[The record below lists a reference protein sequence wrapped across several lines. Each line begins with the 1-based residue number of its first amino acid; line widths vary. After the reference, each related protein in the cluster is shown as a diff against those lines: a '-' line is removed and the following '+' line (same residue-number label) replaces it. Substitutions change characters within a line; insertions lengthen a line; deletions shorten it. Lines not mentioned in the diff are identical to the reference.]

1 MRTAKPGRT
10 PDDPSRKSPV
20 TSTGSGAP
28 AQRILTLQRTA
39 GNAAVVQL
47 LSGEGAFAAPVQQE
61 HRHGPDC
68 GHLDAV
74 RAAGAAPAVQR
85 SAVHDVLRGS
95 GRPLDDD
102 TRADM
107 ESRLGADFSD
117 VRIHTGAAA
126 QASASEIGAR
136 AYTSGSH
143 IVLGAGGADR
153 HTLAHELTHVIQQRQ
168 GPVAGTD
175 NGSGLRV
182 SDPSDR
188 FEREAEANAARAL
201 AGPAPSV
208 QTASAHPAGHDHTG
222 GDSVV
227 QRHKVELQPGPPQTV
242 ETQAF
247 DAFFNSVDAAVEWA
261 YLYVTTAPQLGP
273 LADYD
278 GYTKRWVEVWNQF
291 HTSGR
296 SGGISKEFGYAIESI
311 AQARLSSIGGPTL
324 SPGMSYG
331 TQVTFGTTRPDYVL
345 FSQGA
350 PVGAVDITAEG
361 STGHVLAK
369 TGWDVLFP
377 RFGESVYPSLTSTVT
392 QGMQMAHGNTAALT
406 PQAAE
411 QLRQQAAANRAG
423 WEANWSQ
430 MAVSFRLAMQQVGI
444 LNADGGV
451 RGGGDPIIREQQ
463 RRSAVF
469 SWMTTAL
476 GVTEDVA
483 AQNATV
489 MLLKFNPSWPASFY
503 CNDSTASVSRGEAFL
518 TSVFPEWQ
526 QRASANGG

>member
-1 MRTAKPGRT
+1 M
-10 PDDPSRKSPV
+10 
-20 TSTGSGAP
+20 
-28 AQRILTLQRTA
+28 QRTA

-47 LSGEGAFAAPVQQE
+47 LRAEGHFADPAQQA

-68 GHLDAV
+68 GHLDGV
-74 RAAGAAPAVQR
+74 RTAGAAPVVQR

-102 TRADM
+102 TKADM
-107 ESRLGADFSD
+107 ENRLGADFSD

-126 QASASEIGAR
+126 KASASEIGAR

-143 IVLGAGGADR
+143 IVLGDGGADR

-175 NGSGLRV
+175 NGSGLRM

-208 QTASAHPAGHDHTG
+208 QTAPAHSAGQDHTG
-222 GDSVV
+222 DDTVV
-227 QRHKVELQPGPPQTV
+227 QRRKVELQQGPPQKV

-261 YLYVTTAPQLGP
+261 YRYVTTAPQLGP
-273 LADYD
+273 LAEYD

-291 HTSGR
+291 HTTGR
-296 SGGISKEFGYAIESI
+296 SGGVSKEFGYAVESI
-311 AQARLSSIGGPTL
+311 TQAYLARNGGPTL
-324 SPGMSYG
+324 FPGMSYG

-345 FSQGA
+345 FSQGVA
-350 PVGAVDITAEG
+350 IGAVDITADA

-369 TGWDVLFP
+369 TNWDTLFP
-377 RFGESVYPSLTSTVT
+377 QFGESVYPSLTPTIT
-392 QGMQMAHGNTAALT
+392 QGMQLAHGNTAALT
-406 PQAAE
+406 PQEAE
-411 QLRQQAAANRAG
+411 QLKQQAAANRAG

-430 MAVSFRLAMQQVGI
+430 MAASFREGMQQARI
-444 LNADGGV
+444 LNPDGSV
-451 RGGGDPIIREQQ
+451 RGGGDPIIREQH
-463 RRSAVF
+463 RRGAVF
-469 SWMTTAL
+469 SWMTAML
-476 GVTEDVA
+476 GVTPDVA
-483 AQNATV
+483 EKNATV
-489 MLLKFNPSWPASFY
+489 MLLKFNPSWPATFY

-518 TSVFPEWQ
+518 TSVFGAWQ
-526 QRASANGG
+526 QRAGVNAD